1 MCVYSI
7 MYIWYVYTHMICTYY
22 IYKHTHTQ
30 ISNYGCWNQI
40 NIFFVFYKLSLNF
53 VLHIFVVL
61 NFLLLLYVYSATSG
75 MAKIQLASYIIRNN
89 CWWMRDRN
97 HMYSLHLAEWSS
109 ESQKKNPKK
118 TPHWMFFCFCP
129 FRFDVLGSYKHYVS
143 LLNAFLSLV
152 GFD

>member
-1 MCVYSI
+1 MICIHTYD
-7 MYIWYVYTHMICTYY
+7 MYILY
-22 IYKHTHTQ
+22 IQTHTHTQ

-129 FRFDVLGSYKHYVS
+129 FRFDCTISTVFCIWGQTT
-143 LLNAFLSLV
+143 
-152 GFD
+152 